1 MTGVKFQPI
10 VKCEIRE
17 KKKGR
22 FFFMPSQNDK
32 YRTLAYNISMQYV
45 LCAVAGGAGNK
56 DFFTYGVPKEL
67 ESKLEVGQ
75 IVSLPFRGKKSA
87 GIVIESAKKPNF
99 DTKEITGIIE
109 GPLPEYLV
117 K

>member
-1 MTGVKFQPI
+1 
-10 VKCEIRE
+10 
-17 KKKGR
+17 
-22 FFFMPSQNDK
+22 MPSQNDK

-67 ESKLEVGQ
+67 ESKLEVGH

-87 GIVIESAKKPNF
+87 GIVIE
-99 DTKEITGIIE
+99 
-109 GPLPEYLV
+109 
-117 K
+117 